1 MQMKEFLKRH
11 SAPIYFVLAYLLSW
25 LVWIPVAAA
34 YLRRGGQLS
43 GGYLVIA
50 AIGLYGPA
58 IAALIMTGIIEGKEG
73 LRRLLSKCLHRRV
86 GRTWFAI
93 VLLGYPALYVGATA
107 LYIGLSGARPS
118 FHPETLFRIV
128 PVFLMALPL
137 GPLGEELGWRGFVL
151 PRLQCRYG
159 ALYSSLILGVFWFL
173 WRLPALMVPGMALPN
188 VLLDWQV
195 LLNYALWIV
204 GLSFLFT
211 MVYNRTDGSVLIAI
225 LLHTSVSSAA
235 AVINPLFWGKA
246 SVAQIVGINWVLVG
260 ILWLVILGVAVLPQY
275 SERVRRGNVL
285 VYR

>member
-1 MQMKEFLKRH
+1 MQMKAFLKRH
-11 SAPIYFVLAYLLSW
+11 SVSIYFVLAYLLSW
-25 LVWIPVAAA
+25 LVWIPTAAA
-34 YLRRGGQLS
+34 YLRHGGQLG

-58 IAALIMTGIIEGKEG
+58 IAALIMTGVIEGKEG
-73 LRRLLSKCLHRRV
+73 LRRLLSKCLHLRV
-86 GRTWFAI
+86 GRTWYVIA
-93 VLLGYPALYVGATA
+93 LLGYPVFYAAATA

-118 FHPETLFRIV
+118 FHPEALFRIV

-137 GPLGEELGWRGFVL
+137 GPLGEELGWRGFAL

-173 WRLPALMVPGMALPN
+173 WRLPAFVVPGMAVPG

-195 LLNYALWIV
+195 LLNYALWII

-211 MVYNRTDGSVLIAI
+211 LVYNRTDGSVLIAI
-225 LLHTSVSSAA
+225 LLHASVISAA
-235 AVINPLFWGKA
+235 AVINPLFWGQA
-246 SVAQIVGINWVLVG
+246 AVAQIVGVNWVLVG
-260 ILWLVILGVAVLPQY
+260 ALWLTILGVAILPQY
-275 SERVRRGNVL
+275 SERVRRGSVL